1 MADVSRPAWA
11 MPNRPTTEYGKHIID
26 ELVREWA
33 AQFVEKSNDYGDTAD
48 DLGAAG
54 QYSDMSR
61 KMGKLKRALWEGKE
75 LSGEQP
81 REILLDLIGHCF
93 LTIHYIDQGDNGR

>member
-1 MADVSRPAWA
+1 MKIGLGRTGPGIEKRGGDAP
-11 MPNRPTTEYGKHIID
+11 
-26 ELVREWA
+26 EWA
-33 AQFVEKSNDYGDTAD
+33 AQFTKKSNDYGDTAD

-61 KMGKLKRALWEGKE
+61 KMGKLKRALWEGKT
-75 LSGEQP
+75 LTGEQP